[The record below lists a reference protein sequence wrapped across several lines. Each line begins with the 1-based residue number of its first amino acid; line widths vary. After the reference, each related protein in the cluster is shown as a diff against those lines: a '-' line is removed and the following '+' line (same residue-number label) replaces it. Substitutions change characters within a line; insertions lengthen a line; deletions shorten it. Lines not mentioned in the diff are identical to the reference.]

1 MNSKL
6 KRNTLEIGDGGISYL
21 CGENKLGRPNFHLL
35 HATGFNANTYRQ
47 ILEPLSAYLN
57 VYACD
62 LRGHGLG
69 TTQANPAELKSW
81 DVYREDFCRFL
92 EAINEPMYLMGHS
105 VGSVVSIAGAVKH
118 PELIKGL
125 ILTEP
130 LLYPHGFDQK
140 NVETNPLASGARR
153 RRAEFPSRQAMV
165 NNYVGKGAFKTW
177 ERSWIEDYVSGG
189 SLEKADGSVVLS
201 CNPEWEAVSFQVA
214 ELTPWADVEKL
225 KCPSTIVYAN
235 GGAFSTCYEDGV
247 NKFLKIRPHT
257 GIITCLDASH
267 FLPMEKPDLVIEA
280 VLALV
285 AQVEN
290 KKPKVLGNR

>member
-1 MNSKL
+1 MNNKL
-6 KRNTLEIGDGGISYL
+6 KRNILEIEDGGISYL
-21 CGENKLGRPNFHLL
+21 CGENKPGRPNFHLL

-47 ILEPLSAYLN
+47 ILQPLSAYLN

-81 DVYREDFCRFL
+81 DVYREDFYRFL
-92 EAINEPMYLMGHS
+92 DAINEPMYLMGHS
-105 VGSVVSIAGAVKH
+105 VGSVVSIAGAVKR

-130 LLYPHGFDQK
+130 LLYPNGFDQK
-140 NVETNPLASGARR
+140 NVETNPLARGARR

-165 NNYVGKGAFKTW
+165 DNYVGKGAFKTW

-189 SLEKADGSVVLS
+189 SLDKTDGSVVLS

-214 ELTPWADVEKL
+214 ELTPWTDVEKL
-225 KCPSTIVYAN
+225 QCPTTIVYAN
-235 GGAFSTCYEDGV
+235 GGAFSTCYKEGV
-247 NKFLKIRPHT
+247 DKYLTIHPNTKVMT
-257 GIITCLDASH
+257 NQEASH
-267 FLPMEKPDLVIEA
+267 FLPMENPALVIEA
-280 VLALV
+280 VLDM
-285 AQVEN
+285 VEA
-290 KKPKVLGNR
+290 GEQ